1 LPLIPSFFYDHELWG
16 RAVGVAVDNDGA
28 LLVSEDASATIW
40 RITYSGKAAQTR

>member
-1 LPLIPSFFYDHELWG
+1 MDKPGTRRF
-16 RAVGVAVDNDGA
+16 NDGA